1 MKLANTRIIL
11 FIFILG
17 MGSCT
22 RYKDLVYLQD
32 PEVVPSDSLHFKIP
46 EIPEYKIQEKDI
58 LYVQINTMNKEIMQV
73 VNLVPVSTSNNIFNS
88 DASYYLYGYDI
99 DKNGDIEIPVVGKIN
114 VLGKTLQEAKS
125 AIREKTLN
133 FIKDPTIT
141 VKLLSYKYSVFGE
154 VIRPGVYQSFNNEL
168 TVLEAISNAG
178 NATTYG
184 NLHEVQVVRSI
195 NNENEIFKLDL
206 TDNQILAS
214 EGYYLLPNDVVYV
227 KPLKSRNFR
236 NNFPVYTFFLGT
248 VSTII
253 LVVSFVKN

>member
-1 MKLANTRIIL
+1 MKLANTPILL

-32 PEVVPSDSLHFKIP
+32 PEVVAPDSLQFKIP

-58 LYVQINTMNKEIMQV
+58 LYVQINTMNKDIMQV
-73 VNLVPVSTSNNIFNS
+73 VNLVPVSSTNIFNS
-88 DASYYLYGYDI
+88 DASFYMYGYDM
-99 DKNGDIEIPVVGKIN
+99 DKKGDIEIPVVGKVN
-114 VLGKTLQEAKS
+114 VLGKTLQEAKR

-141 VKLLSYKYSVFGE
+141 VKLLSFKYTVFGE
-154 VIRPGVYQSFNNEL
+154 VLKPGVYHNFNNEL

-195 NNENEIFKLDL
+195 NNENKIFKLDL

-236 NNFPVYTFFLGT
+236 NNLPAYSLVLGVIST
-248 VSTII
+248 VVII
-253 LVVSFVKN
+253 ASFVKK